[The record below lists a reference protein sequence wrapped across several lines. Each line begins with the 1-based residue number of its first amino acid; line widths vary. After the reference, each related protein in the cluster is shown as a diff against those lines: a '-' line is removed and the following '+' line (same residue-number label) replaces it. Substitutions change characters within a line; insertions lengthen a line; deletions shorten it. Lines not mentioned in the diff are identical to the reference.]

1 MKYIA
6 DWWGIQLVADNEDDK
21 VLLRKLNEALQ
32 NPSIHECYEDGEIT
46 LFESWVGNRFSSF
59 NLTNGD
65 FVLQM
70 ER

>member
-6 DWWGIQLVADNEDDK
+6 DWWGIQLVADNEDEK
-21 VLLRKLNEALQ
+21 LLLRKLNDALQ
-32 NPSIHECYEDGEIT
+32 NPSIMETYEDGLIT
-46 LFESWVGNRFSSF
+46 LFESWEGNRFSSF
-59 NLTNGD
+59 NVKDGD

>member
-32 NPSIHECYEDGEIT
+32 NPSIMETYEDGEIT
-46 LFESWVGNRFSSF
+46 LIESWEGTKFSSF
-59 NLTNGD
+59 NIKDGD
-65 FVLQM
+65 FVLRM